1 MGLVPGAGASGLI
14 PVLNPLGIQVLCIT
28 VLVLLAGG
36 AGLDLYL
43 EATNRKPLGDRIR
56 AWAERYPGFIAGLAL
71 VFGMMVGHF
80 FFSLPGH

>member
-1 MGLVPGAGASGLI
+1 MI
-14 PVLNPLGIQVLCIT
+14 PVLNPLGIQLLCIT
-28 VLVLLAGG
+28 VLLLLAGG

-43 EATNRKPLGDRIR
+43 EATNRKPLGERIR

-80 FFSLPGH
+80 FFSLPSG